1 MSALPCGIG
10 LAQQRVSIG
19 SGAVFGQLLFFAVE
33 PAAQLQSAF
42 AVGLRG
48 TNLAYG
54 AFDGCV
60 AALEYAS
67 SLLSGVGYNLA
78 SLFAQRLCVG
88 VVALQQVVESFF
100 LLAYVHTLVFPV
112 TAVAVDIV
120 EVSVEVHVVAS
131 GDFFGMSYD
140 FGRQTCLTGYIDGE
154 RTARMSD

>member
-1 MSALPCGIG
+1 MVFLGLRLVSALPCGIG

-67 SLLSGVGYNLA
+67 CLLSGVGYNLA

-88 VVALQQVVESFF
+88 VVALQQVVR
-100 LLAYVHTLVFPV
+100 VVFP
-112 TAVAVDIV
+112 
-120 EVSVEVHVVAS
+120 S
-131 GDFFGMSYD
+131 GVCSYAC
-140 FGRQTCLTGYIDGE
+140 FPSNGGRG
-154 RTARMSD
+154 